1 MSAEARPHSSEIASH
16 PNTSSADTDLP
27 EVQSH
32 QLGIDP
38 EDAID
43 SAEPDDRRYPASG
56 DGFLEGNT
64 GLPFRVHPRRDE
76 LYNELHARPFPVV
89 QTPARVSRL
98 AVLLPEEDRQREF
111 AHLQNLCQRY
121 GVNMPAENCSFYQAD
136 FGSFQFRCGRHMEFV
151 TYTFI
156 RPETSEQPF
165 TSTALELIPQD
176 WLRSMPGEVVAAFH
190 LEMLDASQP
199 ALNRE
204 QLKTCFEGQRL
215 VSGSLMDGDATIW
228 SAFRL
233 HGDGFGRFL
242 IHNHGLNNN
251 QTGRLLQ
258 RLVEMETYRLMA
270 LLALPEARRLGPS
283 LQDVDRKLAAI
294 IASAADMK
302 DHADERKMLTDLSQL
317 AAQVERWRTNTN
329 YRFSAMRAYYSLV
342 MKRMDELREQQV
354 ENYFTI
360 GSFLER
366 RLTPAFNTCESISER
381 LEDLARRIERAGD
394 LLQTR
399 VDLTIE
405 AQNQSLLSSMD
416 RRGKL
421 QMRLQETV
429 EGLSIAAISYYMV
442 SLVKILVGAAYSA
455 GLPVNKDL
463 ITGISV
469 PVVVALVWWLTHRVK
484 KAIMKASDSEPD
496 I

>member
-1 MSAEARPHSSEIASH
+1 MSAEAKLSTESI
-16 PNTSSADTDLP
+16 
-27 EVQSH
+27 
-32 QLGIDP
+32 
-38 EDAID
+38 
-43 SAEPDDRRYPASG
+43 
-56 DGFLEGNT
+56 
-64 GLPFRVHPRRDE
+64 LPFKVHPKRDE

-98 AVLLPEEDRQREF
+98 AILIPEEERTRES

-121 GVNMPAENCSFYQAD
+121 GVNMPAEDSSFYQAD

-156 RPETSEQPF
+156 RPGVGERPF
-165 TSTALELIPQD
+165 ESTALELIPQD
-176 WLRSMPGEVVAAFH
+176 WLQQMPGEVVAAFH
-190 LEMLDASQP
+190 VEMLDDAQP
-199 ALNRE
+199 ELSRE

-215 VSGSLMDGDATIW
+215 VYGHLMEGDASVW

-242 IHNHGLNNN
+242 VHNHGLNNN

-258 RLVEMETYRLMA
+258 RLLELETYRLMA
-270 LLALPEARRLGPS
+270 LLALPDARKLGPE
-283 LQDVDRKLAAI
+283 LQQVDRKLASI
-294 IASAADMK
+294 IASATEIK
-302 DHADERKMLTDLSQL
+302 GHADERKMLTELSQL
-317 AAQVERWRTNTN
+317 AANVERWRTDTN

-342 MKRMDELREQQV
+342 MKRMDELKELQV

-366 RLTPAFNTCESISER
+366 RLTPAYHTCESVSER

-405 AQNQSLLSSMD
+405 AQNQSLLASMD
-416 RRGKL
+416 RRGRL

-429 EGLSIAAISYYMV
+429 EGLSIAAISYYLV
-442 SLVKILVGAAYSA
+442 SLVKIVLNALYSA
-455 GLPVNKDL
+455 GFAVNKDL
-463 ITGISV
+463 ATGISV
-469 PVVVALVWWLTHRVK
+469 PIVVAFVWWVTHRIK
-484 KAIMKASDSEPD
+484 KVIMNASKGDPD

>member
-98 AVLLPEEDRQREF
+98 AVLIPEEDRQREF

-204 QLKTCFEGQRL
+204 QLKTCFEG
-215 VSGSLMDGDATIW
+215 
-228 SAFRL
+228 
-233 HGDGFGRFL
+233 
-242 IHNHGLNNN
+242 
-251 QTGRLLQ
+251 
-258 RLVEMETYRLMA
+258 
-270 LLALPEARRLGPS
+270 
-283 LQDVDRKLAAI
+283 
-294 IASAADMK
+294 
-302 DHADERKMLTDLSQL
+302 
-317 AAQVERWRTNTN
+317 
-329 YRFSAMRAYYSLV
+329 
-342 MKRMDELREQQV
+342 
-354 ENYFTI
+354 
-360 GSFLER
+360 
-366 RLTPAFNTCESISER
+366 
-381 LEDLARRIERAGD
+381 
-394 LLQTR
+394 
-399 VDLTIE
+399 
-405 AQNQSLLSSMD
+405 
-416 RRGKL
+416 
-421 QMRLQETV
+421 
-429 EGLSIAAISYYMV
+429 
-442 SLVKILVGAAYSA
+442 
-455 GLPVNKDL
+455 
-463 ITGISV
+463 
-469 PVVVALVWWLTHRVK
+469 
-484 KAIMKASDSEPD
+484 
-496 I
+496 

>member
-1 MSAEARPHSSEIASH
+1 MSTEVRSHCSEIAS
-16 PNTSSADTDLP
+16 NTSAASEDLRLTGQ
-27 EVQSH
+27 VQSVLAD
-32 QLGIDP
+32 Q
-38 EDAID
+38 EEAID
-43 SAEPDDRRYPASG
+43 SAELGDNRFPAG
-56 DGFLEGNT
+56 VEGYSDSNQ
-64 GLPFRVHPRRDE
+64 GLPFRVHPRREE

-98 AVLLPEEDRQREF
+98 AVLIPEEDRAREF

-156 RPETSEQPF
+156 RPESGEQPF
-165 TSTALELIPQD
+165 NSTALELIPQD
-176 WLRSMPGEVVAAFH
+176 WLRQMPGEVVAAFH
-190 LEMLDASQP
+190 IEMLDASQP
-199 ALNRE
+199 VLNRE

-215 VSGSLMDGDATIW
+215 VSGSLMDGDATVW

-251 QTGRLLQ
+251 QAGRLLQ

-283 LQDVDRKLAAI
+283 LQNVDRELASI

-302 DHADERKMLTDLSQL
+302 DHADERKMLKDLSLL

-342 MKRMDELREQQV
+342 MKRMDELQEQQV

-360 GSFLER
+360 SSFLER
-366 RLTPAFNTCESISER
+366 RLTPAFNTCESVSER

-405 AQNQSLLSSMD
+405 AQNQSLLSSMN

-442 SLVKILVGAAYSA
+442 SLVKIIVGAAYSA
-455 GLPVNKDL
+455 GLTVNKDL
-463 ITGISV
+463 VTGVSV
-469 PVVVALVWWLTHRVK
+469 PIVVALVWWLTRRVK
-484 KAIMKASDSEPD
+484 KAIMRASNSEPD

>member
-1 MSAEARPHSSEIASH
+1 MSAEAHSHASDIGA
-16 PNTSSADTDLP
+16 TDVDT
-27 EVQSH
+27 
-32 QLGIDP
+32 
-38 EDAID
+38 EDNFD
-43 SAEPDDRRYPASG
+43 SAEMNDRRFPASG
-56 DGFLEGNT
+56 SEYPGPESE
-64 GLPFRVHPRRDE
+64 LPFRVHPRREE

-98 AVLLPEEDRQREF
+98 AVLIPEEDRAREF

-136 FGSFQFRCGRHMEFV
+136 FGSFLFRCGRHMEFV

-156 RPETSEQPF
+156 RPDSGDQPF
-165 TSTALELIPQD
+165 SSTALELIPQD
-176 WLRSMPGEVVAAFH
+176 WLRQLPGEVVAAFH
-190 LEMLDASQP
+190 IEMLDASQP
-199 ALNRE
+199 ALHRE

-215 VSGSLMDGDATIW
+215 VSGSLMDGDATVW

-242 IHNHGLNNN
+242 LHNHGLNNN
-251 QTGRLLQ
+251 QAGRLLQ

-283 LQDVDRKLAAI
+283 LQDMDRKLAGI

-354 ENYFTI
+354 ENYFTV

-366 RLTPAFNTCESISER
+366 RLTPAYNTCESISQR

-405 AQNQSLLSSMD
+405 AQNQRLLSSMN
-416 RRGKL
+416 RRGRL

-442 SLVKILVGAAYSA
+442 SLMKILIGAAYSA
-455 GLPVNKDL
+455 GLPINKDL
-463 ITGISV
+463 VTGISV
-469 PVVVALVWWLTHRVK
+469 PVVIALVWWLTHRVK
-484 KAIMKASDSEPD
+484 KAIVKATDSEPD